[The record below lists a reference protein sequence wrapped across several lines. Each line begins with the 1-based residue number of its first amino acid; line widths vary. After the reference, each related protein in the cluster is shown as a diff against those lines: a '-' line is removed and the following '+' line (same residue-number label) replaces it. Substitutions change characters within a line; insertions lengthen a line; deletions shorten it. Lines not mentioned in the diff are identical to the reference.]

1 MAAEL
6 RHLFS
11 PIRVGSMIVPN
22 RIVSTA
28 HATGYNPTGYPSDR
42 FIAYQAEKAKHGCGM
57 VITMGSSS
65 VHPTSPASD
74 WGGINNWNDDI
85 IPYFRRMADA
95 VHRYDA
101 RLLAQIAHRGRRG
114 KRDVTWL
121 PTYAPSP
128 VPEPVH
134 RDIPHE
140 IGEEDIGWLVDA
152 YAQAARRLRE
162 GGFDGVEISAAHGH
176 LIDQFWSPISN
187 LRTDRY
193 GGSLDNR
200 MRFGLMVLERVRA
213 VVGRDFVVGVRI
225 TGDELIDGGLGVE
238 QMQEIALRL
247 VRTGQVDYLNVIG
260 SVGATE
266 LNQAMTVPSMYFPL
280 GVYVP
285 LAAAIRA
292 AVREVADV
300 PVIAVGRI
308 VHPLQAEEILAS
320 GQADLVGMTRAMI
333 ADHEMPRKAREGR
346 LDDIRVCM
354 GANEGCIGRLYAGK
368 PITCVQNPV
377 IGREAELA
385 TIEPARTRKKVV
397 VVGGGPAGLEAARVS
412 AIRGHRVV
420 LFEQTGRLGGQ
431 ILIAAR
437 APMRES
443 YASSVDWLAAQVRKA
458 EVDVRLGTA
467 ATVERVLAERPDA
480 VVVSTG
486 SVPNRPA
493 LPGIDLP
500 HVVTAREVLLEQV
513 AVRGRVLVLDDNAHQ
528 EGPSTA
534 EFLADRGAEVEIV
547 SRLLVVG
554 QDIDDTIRPHLYQ
567 RLLSKG
573 VVLTPMTIVKAIEP
587 GRVTVANVYSERE
600 RVIEGVDY
608 VVLAAGSRAAAD
620 LWAQLK
626 GKVPELHAAGDC
638 VAPRGLHDALL
649 EGTRVARKI

>member
-1 MAAEL
+1 MPGDF
-6 RHLFS
+6 RYLFS
-11 PIRVGSMIVPN
+11 PLRVGPVTVPN

-28 HATGYNPTGYPSDR
+28 HATAYNPTGIPSDR
-42 FIAYQAEKAKHGCGM
+42 FIAYQAEKAKNGCGM

-74 WGGINNWNDDI
+74 WGGVNNWSDDV
-85 IPYFRRMADA
+85 IPYFKRMADA
-95 VHRYDA
+95 VHQYDA
-101 RLLAQIAHRGRRG
+101 RLLAQISHRGRRG

-140 IGEEDIGWLVDA
+140 IAEGDIEWLVDA
-152 YAQAARRLRE
+152 FAQAARRLKE
-162 GGFDGVEISAAHGH
+162 GGFDGVELSAAHGH
-176 LIDQFWSPISN
+176 LIDQFWSPLSN
-187 LRTDRY
+187 LRTDRF
-193 GGSLDNR
+193 GGSLENR
-200 MRFGLMVLERVRA
+200 MRFGVMVLDRVRTM
-213 VVGRDFVVGVRI
+213 VGRDFVVGVRI
-225 TGDELIDGGLGVE
+225 TGDELIEGGLGLE
-238 QMQEIALRL
+238 DMQQIAVRL
-247 VRTGQVDYLNVIG
+247 VETGQVDYLNVIG
-260 SVGATE
+260 AIAATD
-266 LNQAMTVPSMYFPL
+266 LHQAMTVPSMYFPL

-308 VHPLQAEEILAS
+308 VHPVQAEEILAA
-320 GQADLVGMTRAMI
+320 GQADLVAMTRAMI

-397 VVGGGPAGLEAARVS
+397 VIGGGPAGLEAARVS
-412 AIRGHRVV
+412 ALRGHRVI
-420 LFEQTGRLGGQ
+420 LFEGTDRLGGQ

-458 EVDVRLGTA
+458 GVDVRLGVI
-467 ATVERVLAERPDA
+467 ATEDTVLSERPE
-480 VVVSTG
+480 VVVVATG
-486 SVPNRPA
+486 SVPSRPA

-500 HVVTAREVLLEQV
+500 HVVTARDVLLERV
-513 AVRGRVLVLDDNAHQ
+513 DVRGRVIVLDDNAHQ

-534 EFLADRGAEVEIV
+534 EFLADRGAEVEIL
-547 SRLLVVG
+547 SRLYIVG
-554 QDIDDTIRPHLYQ
+554 QDIDDTMRPHLYQ
-567 RLLSKG
+567 RLLTKG
-573 VVLTPMTIVKAIEP
+573 VVLTPLTIVKAIEP
-587 GRVTVANVYSERE
+587 GRLTVANVFSEQE

-608 VVLAAGSRAAAD
+608 VVLAAGSRAAAG
-620 LWAQLK
+620 LWARLK

-638 VAPRGLHDALL
+638 IAPRGLHDALL
-649 EGTRVARKI
+649 EGTRVARAI